1 MASVVLSCYSRD
13 EAIAA
18 EAIHELSV
26 KPGASESNRIRQC
39 FVLTAVCTYTI
50 RVWPQAAGG
59 ESPSAFRPTFII
71 ALLSIL
77 DNSIRSSIYKYCNAI
92 YCISTDHYS
101 SSLNL
106 RPINLKPN
114 QLLQTQG
121 L

>member
-50 RVWPQAAGG
+50 RVWPQAGRG
-59 ESPSAFRPTFII
+59 RESFGISPDLYHRFII
-71 ALLSIL
+71 
-77 DNSIRSSIYKYCNAI
+77 DTR
-92 YCISTDHYS
+92 
-101 SSLNL
+101 
-106 RPINLKPN
+106 
-114 QLLQTQG
+114 
-121 L
+121 